1 MSAPNEFPAEP
12 SRFVLPGPA
21 GAIEVATHVPAPAD
35 ARNAVALICHPH
47 PLHGG
52 TMQNKVVSMV
62 ERALRELGLATLKFN
77 FRGVGASEGTHD
89 EGEGETRDV
98 VALAGW
104 LERVRPGHALVLAG
118 FSFGAYVALR
128 AAAHVPVRQL
138 VLVAPPVDRYGFRE
152 LAPPPCPWLVVIGE
166 VDEVVKPDAVYG
178 WVASMPQGT
187 APKLVRMPATSHF
200 FHGKL
205 MDLRGVVKNGV
216 REQLPLPA

>member
-1 MSAPNEFPAEP
+1 MSVPNEFPAEP
-12 SRFVLPGPA
+12 SQFVLPGPA
-21 GAIEVATHVPAPAD
+21 GAIEVMTHAPAAAD
-35 ARNAVALICHPH
+35 ARRGVALICHPH

-52 TMQNKVVSMV
+52 TMQNKVVSML
-62 ERALRELGLATLKFN
+62 ERALRELGLATLRFN

-89 EGEGETRDV
+89 DGDGESRDA

-128 AAAHVPVRQL
+128 AAAHVPVREL
-138 VLVAPPVDRYGFRE
+138 VLVAPPVDRYGFRA
-152 LAPPPCPWLVVIGE
+152 LPPPPCPWLVVIGDD
-166 VDEVVKPDAVYG
+166 DEVVKPGSVHA
-178 WVASMPQGT
+178 WTASFESA

-205 MDLRGVVKNGV
+205 MDLRGVVKHVV
-216 REQLPLPA
+216 REQLELPAA